1 MILIFCEA
9 EEGGGA
15 EAEDET
21 GLCDDSLLT
30 FVDLFT
36 SAAVEPQSWQPGSG
50 SVSGMHA
57 IISLDQITVAA
68 NYSNDKNTSVRPPQ
82 IFILIVL

>member
-1 MILIFCEA
+1 MKRRGA
-9 EEGGGA
+9 GG
-15 EAEDET
+15 AEDET

-50 SVSGMHA
+50 SCSGSGSGMHA

-68 NYSNDKNTSVRPPQ
+68 IYANDKNTLPPPPQ

>member
-1 MILIFCEA
+1 MIFCEA
-9 EEGGGA
+9 EEGGR
-15 EAEDET
+15 AEDET

-36 SAAVEPQSWQPGSG
+36 SAAVEPQSWQPDSGSG
-50 SVSGMHA
+50 SGSGMHA

-68 NYSNDKNTSVRPPQ
+68 IYSTDKNTFFSPLKSL
-82 IFILIVL
+82 F